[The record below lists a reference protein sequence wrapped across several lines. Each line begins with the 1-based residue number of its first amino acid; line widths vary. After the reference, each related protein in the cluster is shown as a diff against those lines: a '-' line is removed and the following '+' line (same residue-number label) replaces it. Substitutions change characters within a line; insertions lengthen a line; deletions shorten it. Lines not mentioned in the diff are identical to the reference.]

1 MRRIP
6 RSPVSYADADQA
18 RRRRLPAKWLAA
30 MLITTAVA
38 LLAPGA
44 TYVTAG
50 RSSAA
55 TATTMAATA
64 RTTSTTTTTAATA
77 ATAGTTSTAGITTAA
92 TAVGCRGVTEALLPA
107 NGFITNPS
115 RAQGGHLWWHR
126 SADGGVC
133 IGTVIM
139 WVRYNTAA
147 AKTWRV
153 IVYSA
158 RHPGGL
164 TVASR
169 ALTLERGWYWRG
181 FGVHRAYQGLSAVCV
196 TATESF
202 GMSCVRFSAP
212 VS

>member
-38 LLAPGA
+38 LLAPGV

-50 RSSAA
+50 RSS
-55 TATTMAATA
+55 
-64 RTTSTTTTTAATA
+64 TTAAA
-77 ATAGTTSTAGITTAA
+77 TTAA
-92 TAVGCRGVTEALLPA
+92 ATTAAAAAAGCRGVTEALLPA
-107 NGFITNPS
+107 KGFVTNPS

-126 SADGGVC
+126 SADGSVC

-139 WVRYNTAA
+139 WVQYNATA

-169 ALTLERGWYWRG
+169 TFTLERGWYWRG
-181 FGVHRAYQGLSAVCV
+181 FGVHRSFQDLSAVCV
-196 TATESF
+196 TATGSF

-212 VS
+212 AG

>member
-1 MRRIP
+1 VRRIS
-6 RSPVSYADADQA
+6 RSPVNYADADQA

-30 MLITTAVA
+30 MLITAAVA
-38 LLAPGA
+38 LLAPGV

-50 RSSAA
+50 RSSTPSAA
-55 TATTMAATA
+55 
-64 RTTSTTTTTAATA
+64 TTTATMTA
-77 ATAGTTSTAGITTAA
+77 ATTAA
-92 TAVGCRGVTEALLPA
+92 GCRGVTQALLPA

-126 SADGGVC
+126 PADGSVC

-139 WVRYNTAA
+139 WVQYNATA

-169 ALTLERGWYWRG
+169 TFTLKRGWYWWG
-181 FGVHRAYQGLSAVCV
+181 FGVHQAYQGLSSVCV

-202 GMSCVRFSAP
+202 GMSCVHFSGPAG
-212 VS
+212 

>member
-1 MRRIP
+1 VRRIP

-18 RRRRLPAKWLAA
+18 RRRRLPARWLAA

-38 LLAPGA
+38 LLAPGV
-44 TYVTAG
+44 TYATAG
-50 RSSAA
+50 RSSTTAA
-55 TATTMAATA
+55 A
-64 RTTSTTTTTAATA
+64 TTTA
-77 ATAGTTSTAGITTAA
+77 TS
-92 TAVGCRGVTEALLPA
+92 AVGCRGVTEALLPA

-115 RAQGGHLWWHR
+115 GAQGGHLWWHR
-126 SADGGVC
+126 SADGSVC

-139 WVRYNTAA
+139 WVRYNTGA

-158 RHPGGL
+158 RNPGGL

-169 ALTLERGWYWRG
+169 TFTLERGWYWRG
-181 FGVHRAYQGLSAVCV
+181 FGVHRSFQDLSAVCV

-212 VS
+212 AG

>member
-1 MRRIP
+1 VRRIP
-6 RSPVSYADADQA
+6 RSPVNYADADQA

-30 MLITTAVA
+30 MLITAAVA
-38 LLAPGA
+38 LLAPGT

-50 RSSAA
+50 RSS
-55 TATTMAATA
+55 
-64 RTTSTTTTTAATA
+64 TTAATT
-77 ATAGTTSTAGITTAA
+77 ATAAMTAATTAA
-92 TAVGCRGVTEALLPA
+92 GCRGVTQAFLPA

-115 RAQGGHLWWHR
+115 RAQGGHLWWRR
-126 SADGGVC
+126 SADGSAC

-139 WVRYNTAA
+139 WVQYNATA

-158 RHPGGL
+158 RHSGGL

-169 ALTLERGWYWRG
+169 TFTLKRGWYWRG
-181 FGVHRAYQGLSAVCV
+181 FGVHQAYQGLSAVCV

-202 GMSCVRFSAP
+202 GMSCVHFSGPAG
-212 VS
+212 

>member
-6 RSPVSYADADQA
+6 HSPVSYADADHA
-18 RRRRLPAKWLAA
+18 RRKRLPAKWLAA
-30 MLITTAVA
+30 MLITAAVA

-50 RSSAA
+50 RSSA
-55 TATTMAATA
+55 
-64 RTTSTTTTTAATA
+64 TTAA
-77 ATAGTTSTAGITTAA
+77 
-92 TAVGCRGVTEALLPA
+92 GCRGVTEALLPA
-107 NGFITNPS
+107 NGFISNPI

-126 SADGGVC
+126 SADGSVC

-139 WVRYNTAA
+139 WVRYNTTA

-158 RHPGGL
+158 RHPDGM

-169 ALTLERGWYWRG
+169 ASTLQRGWYWRG
-181 FGVHRAYQGLSAVCV
+181 FGVHQAYQGLSALCM

-202 GMSCVRFSAP
+202 GMSCVRFSGPAG
-212 VS
+212 

>member
-1 MRRIP
+1 
-6 RSPVSYADADQA
+6 
-18 RRRRLPAKWLAA
+18 
-30 MLITTAVA
+30 MLITAAVA
-38 LLAPGA
+38 LLAPGV

-55 TATTMAATA
+55 TATTTTAATTTAAGKTTAA
-64 RTTSTTTTTAATA
+64 RETTAAGTTTAAT
-77 ATAGTTSTAGITTAA
+77 TG
-92 TAVGCRGVTEALLPA
+92 VGCRGVTQALLPA
-107 NGFITNPS
+107 NGFVSNPS

-126 SADGGVC
+126 SADGSVC

-139 WVRYNTAA
+139 WVRYNTTVAR
-147 AKTWRV
+147 TWRV

-169 ALTLERGWYWRG
+169 AFTLKRGWYWRG
-181 FGVHRAYQGLSAVCV
+181 FGVHRSFQDLSAVCV

-202 GMSCVRFSAP
+202 GMSCVQFSAP
-212 VS
+212 AG

>member
-6 RSPVSYADADQA
+6 RSPANYADADQA
-18 RRRRLPAKWLAA
+18 RRRLLPAKWLAA
-30 MLITTAVA
+30 MLITAAVA
-38 LLAPGA
+38 LLAPGV

-50 RSSAA
+50 RSSTA
-55 TATTMAATA
+55 TAA
-64 RTTSTTTTTAATA
+64 TTTTATMTA
-77 ATAGTTSTAGITTAA
+77 AMTAA
-92 TAVGCRGVTEALLPA
+92 GCRGVTEALLPA

-115 RAQGGHLWWHR
+115 RAQGGHLWWRR
-126 SADGGVC
+126 SADGSVC

-139 WVRYNTAA
+139 WVQYNATA

-158 RHPGGL
+158 RHPDGL

-169 ALTLERGWYWRG
+169 TFTLKRGWYWWG
-181 FGVHRAYQGLSAVCV
+181 FGVHQAYQGLSAVCV

-202 GMSCVRFSAP
+202 GMSCVHFSGPAG
-212 VS
+212 